1 MNIEPNMNNTVLVI
15 IIFLLVLITGIIAF
29 YRLPKIT
36 RAIFDTDIIYSPA
49 YGKVEKIIKQ
59 DNKTLVS
66 IFLRISDIHSQY
78 YPVNGVI
85 GSRITI
91 PGKYRMATK
100 YDKTTGNAKVRTIIH
115 TKNGDVQIDQ
125 ISGKLARKI
134 TTDNLVLG
142 SEVNAGD
149 YLGRIHLG
157 SRVNITFPST
167 FTVLVKEGEYV
178 KGPDTIIAEIL

>member
-1 MNIEPNMNNTVLVI
+1 MNSAILVV
-15 IIFLLVLITGIIAF
+15 IIFLFILITGIIAF
-29 YRLPKIT
+29 YRLPEIS
-36 RAIFDTDIIYSPA
+36 RMVFDSDILYSPA

-59 DNKTLVS
+59 GDKTLVS

-78 YPVNGVI
+78 YPISGVI

-100 YDKTTGNAKVRTIIH
+100 YDKTTYNAKVRTILH
-115 TKNGDVQIDQ
+115 TNNGDVQIDQ

-134 TTDNLVLG
+134 TTDNLALG
-142 SEVNAGD
+142 SQVHAGD

-157 SRVNITFPST
+157 SRVNITFPSK
-167 FTVLVKEGEYV
+167 FTVIVKEGEYV
-178 KGPDTIIAEIL
+178 KGPDTIIAKIL